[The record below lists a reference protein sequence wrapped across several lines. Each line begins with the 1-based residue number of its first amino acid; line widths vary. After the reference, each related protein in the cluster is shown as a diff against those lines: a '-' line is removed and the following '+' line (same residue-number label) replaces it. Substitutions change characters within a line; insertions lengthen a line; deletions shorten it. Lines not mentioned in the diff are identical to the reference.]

1 MQSSVSLTLRT
12 AQLSD
17 IPTCGVLDA
26 SYATEHTWQL
36 AQERSTSRSTADL
49 ALTLRVARLPRARS
63 VRTPD
68 ATQDLESEW
77 DQTDLFLVAETD
89 GVVGY
94 ACASVLW
101 NGVWVRRVV
110 VDTAHRRSG
119 IGTSLLAATR
129 KWAQESRFACLMAAA
144 PAKNFPAISLLRAS
158 GYKICGY
165 NERHYSSGEIAIY
178 LALDLPDA

>member
-1 MQSSVSLTLRT
+1 MRT

-17 IPTCGVLDA
+17 IATCGALDA
-26 SYATEHTWQL
+26 SYATDHTWQL
-36 AQERSTSRSTADL
+36 AQERSTSRGSGDL

-63 VRTPD
+63 VRPPESTPE
-68 ATQDLESEW
+68 LEAEW

-89 GVVGY
+89 EVVGY

-101 NGVWVRRVV
+101 NGVWVRRIVV
-110 VDTAHRRSG
+110 GTAHRRSG
-119 IGTSLLAATR
+119 IGTALLAATR
-129 KWAQESRFACLMAAA
+129 KWAHESGFGCLLAAA

-165 NERHYSSGEIAIY
+165 NERHYSSGEVAIY